1 MLDRRLGAVAS
12 FVRRGRKIIDVG
24 TDHALLPAFLIKQG
38 IIPSAYGTDIRD
50 GPLKSAKKTALQY
63 GIEEELKLIRAD
75 GLHGVPTDAD
85 DIVIAGMGASLI
97 SRIVLD
103 AHWLKLPGKR
113 LILQPMHRADILRK
127 NLYNN
132 GFAIDKEIAVID
144 GEYVYCVM
152 CVAYTGECVDVDDYF
167 AYTGKMV
174 DTLNQGGE
182 DSHNAALY
190 LLFHAKK
197 IRGKAWGLARSTNN
211 DKRAQSQYWED
222 ISRRIID
229 LVGVREIN
237 INDVYKKIDEIA
249 PFSYAEKGDNS
260 GLLVGNG
267 MNEVTRILLA
277 LDITND
283 VIDEAAA
290 KGCELIIS
298 HHPVIFHPL
307 YSVNED
313 NPVYRLIK
321 HGIAAICA
329 HTNIDMTSGGL
340 CDLMAD
346 AMGVR
351 SGEVVK
357 VMTYDGDVPIGYG
370 RICEL
375 EKEYSADELA
385 QRVKEAFGNTVIRYV
400 DGGKPIRRIV
410 LSSGAGWSIIDSA
423 HEKGF
428 DAFITGDCKHDQL
441 VDAVNKQYTLI
452 DAGHFHTETIF
463 APMLRRELLDA
474 FPAVDVI
481 IANSNV
487 DPVKYL

>member
-1 MLDRRLGAVAS
+1 MLDKRLSAVAS
-12 FVRRGRKIIDVG
+12 FVRRGKRIIDCG
-24 TDHALLPAFLIKQG
+24 TDHALLPAHLIREG
-38 IIPSAYGTDIRD
+38 FIPSAYGTDIRD

-63 GIEEELKLIRAD
+63 GINDELQLIRAD

-85 DIVIAGMGASLI
+85 DIIIAGMGAGLI

-103 AHWLKLPGKR
+103 AHWLKSPDKR
-113 LILQPMHRADILRK
+113 LILQPMHRAEILRK

-152 CVAYTGECVDVDDYF
+152 CVTYTGECIDIDDYF

-174 DTLNQGGE
+174 DTLHQGGK
-182 DSHNAALY
+182 DSDNAALY

-197 IRGKAWGLARSTNN
+197 IRGKARGLARSANRE
-211 DKRAQSQYWED
+211 KRAQSQYWE
-222 ISRRIID
+222 SLARRIID
-229 LVGVREIN
+229 LVGVREIK
-237 INDVYKKIDEIA
+237 IADIYKKIDEIA
-249 PFSYAEKGDNS
+249 PFSYAQEGDNC
-260 GLLVGNG
+260 GLLVGDG
-267 MNEVTRILLA
+267 GNEVTRILLA

-298 HHPVIFHPL
+298 HHPVIYHPL
-307 YSVNED
+307 YSVDGD
-313 NPVYRLIK
+313 NPVFRLIK

-329 HTNIDMTSGGL
+329 HTNIDMAHGGL

-346 AMGVR
+346 AMGVK
-351 SGEVVK
+351 SGEIVK
-357 VMTYDGDVPIGYG
+357 VMSYDGDVPIGYG
-370 RICEL
+370 RICQL
-375 EKEYSADELA
+375 EKEYNADELA
-385 QRVKEAFGNTVIRYV
+385 QRVKNAFGNTVIRYV
-400 DGGKPIRRIV
+400 DGGEPIRRIV
-410 LSSGAGWSIIDSA
+410 LSSGAGWNIIDSA

-441 VDAVNKQYTLI
+441 VDAVNKGYTLI